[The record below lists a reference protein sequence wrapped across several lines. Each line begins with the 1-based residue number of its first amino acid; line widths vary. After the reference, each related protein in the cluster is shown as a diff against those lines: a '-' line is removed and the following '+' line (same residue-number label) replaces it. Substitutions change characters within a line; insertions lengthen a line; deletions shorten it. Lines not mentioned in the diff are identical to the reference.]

1 MDKSKVAILTTVAN
15 FELYQRTSQYF
26 PSGIK
31 KYVFDGT
38 NGMHGIHSIKYMMKK
53 LKDKGI
59 EWLIMADED
68 VIFINGETVYSI
80 IEKMIETDSVLCGVR
95 DGGMISHRN
104 KNPYVIN
111 TFFSILNFE
120 KIVSN
125 WKENEVLKNQLIF
138 ENEFNDNISNLSFNY
153 DLNSLYEPYYCFYF
167 WLRRKFKNVLF
178 LDAEMCEDEI
188 SNSVLFNNQIF
199 LYHTWYAR
207 SYGINEKHTLRIN
220 KLINGLKLSKSE
232 CDLNDIVIY
241 KKKTFAQVRFIKKY
255 IKKIYQKLTR

>member
-1 MDKSKVAILTTVAN
+1 MDKSKIAILTTVAN

-53 LKDKGI
+53 LKGKGI
-59 EWLIMADED
+59 EWLIMVDED
-68 VIFINGETVYSI
+68 VIFTNGEIIYDL
-80 IEKMIETDSVLCGVR
+80 IEKMIETGSIFCGVR
-95 DGGMISHRN
+95 DGGIISHRN

-111 TFFSILNFE
+111 TFFSILNF
-120 KIVSN
+120 KKTLSIWN
-125 WKENEVLKNQLIF
+125 ENEVLKNQLIF
-138 ENEFNDNISNLSFNY
+138 ENEFKDDISKLGFNY

-178 LDAEMCEDEI
+178 LDAKMCEDKI
-188 SNSVLFNNQIF
+188 SNSVLFNNETF

-207 SYGINEKHTLRIN
+207 SYGKNEKHTLRIN
-220 KLINGLKLSKSE
+220 KLINGLRLSKFE

-241 KKKTFAQVRFIKKY
+241 KKKTFAQVQFIKKS
-255 IKKIYQKLTR
+255 IKKISQKLTR